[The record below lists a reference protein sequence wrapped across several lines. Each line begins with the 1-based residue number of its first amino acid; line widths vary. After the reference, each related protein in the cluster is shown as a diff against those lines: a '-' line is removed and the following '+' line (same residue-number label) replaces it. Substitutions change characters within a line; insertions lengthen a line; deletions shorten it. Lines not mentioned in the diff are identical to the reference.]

1 MEKHLRRAGIL
12 VSLGLTI
19 QFLSLLP
26 LHPLAFIG
34 FTALAFP
41 ITAAGVIYF
50 LLSLV
55 SRQESENERPG
66 PDQRPDRSDTVVRQR
81 ATS

>member
-1 MEKHLRRAGIL
+1 MKMEKHLRRAGIL
-12 VSLGLTI
+12 VSLGLVI

-34 FTALAFP
+34 FTALALP
-41 ITAAGVIYF
+41 VTAAGVIYF

-55 SRQESENERPG
+55 THQESEADQSG
-66 PDQRPDRSDTVVRQR
+66 QGQRPD
-81 ATS
+81 

>member
-1 MEKHLRRAGIL
+1 MRMEKHLRRAGIL
-12 VSLGLTI
+12 VTVGLII
-19 QFLSLLP
+19 QILSLIP

-34 FTALAFP
+34 FAGLAVP

-55 SRQESENERPG
+55 RNEETETG
-66 PDQRPDRSDTVVRQR
+66 QSGQK
-81 ATS
+81 

>member
-1 MEKHLRRAGIL
+1 MRMEKHLRRAGFL
-12 VSLGLTI
+12 VSLGLII

-34 FTALAFP
+34 FTALAVP
-41 ITAAGVIYF
+41 VTAAGVIYF

-55 SRQESENERPG
+55 SQQEAGAGQSGQRQK
-66 PDQRPDRSDTVVRQR
+66 PD
-81 ATS
+81 